1 MDGSPE
7 RDPDHPRFIQTV
19 QRHPEV
25 SLSDPTPVLP
35 AASPFRTPDPPRTPH
50 LPPFPGRIARFAV
63 AGSPGQLPRAYSGNT
78 IPGAASSSSSSGA
91 TGSSAQSRQSGL
103 RLTRRLD
110 LAVAESGVAGGEGSG
125 LRGNSSTTIGSG
137 GGVREQRGRK
147 QRRILPSEDEVKA
160 AAAGHLGGH
169 VAGHF
174 GGHVAGQSA
183 GHVAGHAAA
192 FPRFFGGSSF
202 GAAGGGS
209 GGEGFPGGSTNHA
222 ADLDVLRHG
231 SDLHSQL
238 AHLLQQNSAAANPS
252 AAAAAATTTLEGNA
266 TTLHALGLGGS
277 AGFRQGGEGGQIGA
291 RQIEGGRIEGGVSV
305 GEMERGLLWDMG
317 GGMDTRM
324 GGMGGLGRGM
334 GGGLGRVM
342 SGGIMGESNEGMNR
356 LEGMRGGWM
365 AGQGTAPLPSVNPT
379 DSLSASLSLNA
390 ATAADFHRA
399 APGFCMAGPLQPLA
413 GGSLGDSGSGG
424 GLLYE
429 CRFCGKGFAQS
440 QALGGHMNTHRRGWL
455 GVGEIGEEKRGVGGE
470 WGGGGEGAGGKG
482 RGGGGRGEGEVE
494 ARSGA
499 DASESGNLTAER
511 CKVSEKTSAVA
522 GALLVH
528 FWCTSGALLG
538 TSMLQ
543 PGAMAHAGS
552 IMASLLAHL
561 SFPNFF
567 PNFPPCS
574 ARLGAGEA
582 QLLLALSQGTP
593 VLQPGGMVQA
603 QAAATVE
610 PNPAAAA
617 GAMQTAMRGQERSS
631 LLQNPSL
638 QAPSPQDP
646 SIAALLAHAQNQAAA
661 GIMQTATQVQG
672 PSHHAPSFHAPSF
685 HAPSLH
691 CRPLQG
697 PSFAALLA
705 QVQNRA
711 AAQQQAAVQQQA
723 AAQHQAAAQ
732 QQAAAQH
739 QSGTALTGRAA
750 HAISSGDRRPFEKSP
765 FEATEK
771 SPSAHVVAGGIN
783 QAKNLTGVKRACGV
797 KGKERLQVG
806 G

>member
-1 MDGSPE
+1 MQSESPSSEYAESYGSQLSLLMDGSPE

-19 QRHPEV
+19 ERHPEV

-125 LRGNSSTTIGSG
+125 LRGNSSTTIGSAG

-202 GAAGGGS
+202 GAAGEGGS

-238 AHLLQQNSAAANPS
+238 AHLLQQNSAAAIAAAAANPS
-252 AAAAAATTTLEGNA
+252 AAAAAAATTALEGNA

-317 GGMDTRM
+317 GGMDRRM
-324 GGMGGLGRGM
+324 GGMGGGMGGLGRGM

-424 GLLYE
+424 GRGGLLYE

-455 GVGEIGEEKRGVGGE
+455 GVGEIGEEKRGVGG
-470 WGGGGEGAGGKG
+470 GGEGAEGKG
-482 RGGGGRGEGEVE
+482 RGGGGRGEGEVK

-511 CKVSEKTSAVA
+511 CKVSKKTSAVA

-528 FWCTSGALLG
+528 FWCTSGALLVHFWCSSGALLVHFWCTSGALLVLFWRSSGALLALSQG

-552 IMASLLAHL
+552 IIASLLAHL

-593 VLQPGGMVQA
+593 VLQPGAMVQA

-617 GAMQTAMRGQERSS
+617 GAMQTAMHGQERSS

-646 SIAALLAHAQNQAAA
+646 SIAALLAHAQNQAAV

-672 PSHHAPSFHAPSF
+672 PSHQAPSFQ
-685 HAPSLH
+685 APSLH

-705 QVQNRA
+705 
-711 AAQQQAAVQQQA
+711 
-723 AAQHQAAAQ
+723 
-732 QQAAAQH
+732 
-739 QSGTALTGRAA
+739 
-750 HAISSGDRRPFEKSP
+750 
-765 FEATEK
+765 
-771 SPSAHVVAGGIN
+771 